1 MAFKRIHRCGI
12 KKVSKELISPANQ
25 PKLHYQPLD
34 HHLTKMQSIFE
45 SSWLTALYPFLLFA
59 SVAGGYFFARNRYYK
74 KQRIWKPSGT
84 ENAIIGFYGLLL
96 SFTLLSSGNAN
107 RERNNLVHQHAD
119 ALSAI
124 FRESELSDDSVKRGF
139 VDRITE
145 ILSMKVMSDNNIM
158 NRDTTNDMQTDS
170 LYNKLIQDVKRM
182 GRMQLLNASESRFYM
197 DKIHTAI
204 ALDYRIQYSEL
215 ERTPITIMVLL
226 IIGSL
231 LIGILIGF
239 TNGFNE
245 EHHFLIP
252 FIFLILTSLTIV
264 TIRDLDNPA
273 VGLIRPSYKNYENML
288 RDIKQ

>member
-1 MAFKRIHRCGI
+1 
-12 KKVSKELISPANQ
+12 
-25 PKLHYQPLD
+25 
-34 HHLTKMQSIFE
+34 MQSIFE
-45 SSWLTALYPFLLFA
+45 SSWLTAIYPLLLFA

-84 ENAIIGFYGLLL
+84 ENAVIGFYGLLL

-107 RERNNLVHQHAD
+107 KERNNLVHQHAD

-124 FRESELSDDSVKRGF
+124 FRESELSNDSVKGVFR
-139 VDRITE
+139 DRIKE
-145 ILSMKVMSDNNIM
+145 ILSLKVIGDKNIM
-158 NRDTTNDMQTDS
+158 NRDTTHDMQTDS
-170 LYNKLIQDVKRM
+170 LYNKMIKDIKMMERIQI
-182 GRMQLLNASESRFYM
+182 LNADESRFYM

-215 ERTPITIMVLL
+215 ERMPITIMVLL
-226 IIGSL
+226 IMGSL

-252 FIFLILTSLTIV
+252 FIFLVLTSLTII
-264 TIRDLDNPA
+264 TIRDLDNPT
-273 VGLIRPSYKNYENML
+273 VGLIRPSYKNYENILKDM
-288 RDIKQ
+288 RR